1 MNEQER
7 QELAEKL
14 AGMKYREARRWIR
27 LNLDDAN
34 LKFFRND
41 VNREVHTQY
50 EVPSERIRIILVEA
64 IQRQP
69 IPNVPED
76 KRVKVDYLYTEA
88 RVVEWEPPATG
99 A

>member
-14 AGMKYREARRWIR
+14 ADMEYRKARRWIR

-41 VNREVHTQY
+41 VNREVRTMY
-50 EVPSERIRIILVEA
+50 EVPSEKIRIILVEA
-64 IQRQP
+64 IRRQP
-69 IPNVPED
+69 IPNYPETE
-76 KRVKVDYLYTEA
+76 RVSVDYIYIEA
-88 RVVEWEPPATG
+88 RVEEWEPPVTS
-99 A
+99 